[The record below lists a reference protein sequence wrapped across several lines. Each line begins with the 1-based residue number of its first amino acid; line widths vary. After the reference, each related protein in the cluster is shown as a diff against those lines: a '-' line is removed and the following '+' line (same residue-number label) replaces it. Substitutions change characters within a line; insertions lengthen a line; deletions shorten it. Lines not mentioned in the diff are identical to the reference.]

1 MDIMELTVLSN
12 GVFGSNTYI
21 IANGND
27 CAIIDCGNRPE
38 DVLKVLKEKELRAR
52 YIILTHGHVDHIL
65 YAGEIKNETD
75 ALICIHNDDVQL
87 YSNPVLNGYD
97 LFGFDIDLLHFPPD
111 CRLKDGDKLP
121 LGDKVLDIIHT
132 PGHSPGGIS
141 ILCDNML
148 FTGDTLFQLSIG
160 RTDLFG
166 GSLKQLSESI
176 KNKLFTL
183 DDEVVVYPG
192 HGPSTTIGFER
203 KNNPYV

>member
-1 MDIMELTVLSN
+1 MELTVLSN

-21 IANGND
+21 VSAGND
-27 CAIIDCGNRPE
+27 CAIIDCGNRPK
-38 DVLKVLKEKELRAR
+38 DVLKVLKEKDLKAR

-75 ALICIHNDDVQL
+75 GLICIHNDDVQL

-97 LFGFDIDLLHFPPD
+97 MFGFNIDLLHFPPD
-111 CRLKDGDKLP
+111 YQLKDGDKLP
-121 LGDKVLDIIHT
+121 LGGSVLEIIHT
-132 PGHSPGGIS
+132 PGHTPGGIS
-141 ILCDNML
+141 ILCDKML

-166 GSLKQLSESI
+166 GSLKQLAESI

-183 DDEVVVYPG
+183 EDDTVVYPG

>member
-1 MDIMELTVLSN
+1 
-12 GVFGSNTYI
+12 
-21 IANGND
+21 
-27 CAIIDCGNRPE
+27 
-38 DVLKVLKEKELRAR
+38 LKEKDLKAR

-75 ALICIHNDDVQL
+75 GLICIHNDDVQL

-97 LFGFDIDLLHFPPD
+97 MFGFNIDLLHFPPD
-111 CRLKDGDKLP
+111 YQLKDGDKLP
-121 LGDKVLDIIHT
+121 LGGSVLEIIHT
-132 PGHSPGGIS
+132 PGHTPGGIS
-141 ILCDNML
+141 ILCDKML

-166 GSLKQLSESI
+166 GSLKQLAESI

-183 DDEVVVYPG
+183 EDDTVVYPG